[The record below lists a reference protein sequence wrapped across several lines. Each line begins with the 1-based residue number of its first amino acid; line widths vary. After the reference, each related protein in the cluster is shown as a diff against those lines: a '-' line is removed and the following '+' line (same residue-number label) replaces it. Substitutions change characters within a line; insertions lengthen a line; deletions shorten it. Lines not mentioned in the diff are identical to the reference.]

1 MIRISV
7 VRNGHWAED
16 YMRSTVNTVLN
27 MKGIVVKKLYG
38 IIGNNADEIC
48 TIFEYVQRAYGK
60 NLFVPVHCFIVD
72 FDDDLCFEAM
82 VKAADHV
89 MSFFIN
95 KFQTLYIIRDNGYGH
110 YQAVF
115 VINSISYVDGKCF
128 HDNNAMYITLRQYLN
143 GMFGQEI
150 RFEVAENVFF
160 DNQESNRNCYKDLP
174 AE

>member
-38 IIGNNADEIC
+38 IIG
-48 TIFEYVQRAYGK
+48 
-60 NLFVPVHCFIVD
+60 
-72 FDDDLCFEAM
+72 
-82 VKAADHV
+82 
-89 MSFFIN
+89 
-95 KFQTLYIIRDNGYGH
+95 
-110 YQAVF
+110 
-115 VINSISYVDGKCF
+115 
-128 HDNNAMYITLRQYLN
+128 NNAMYITLRQYLN